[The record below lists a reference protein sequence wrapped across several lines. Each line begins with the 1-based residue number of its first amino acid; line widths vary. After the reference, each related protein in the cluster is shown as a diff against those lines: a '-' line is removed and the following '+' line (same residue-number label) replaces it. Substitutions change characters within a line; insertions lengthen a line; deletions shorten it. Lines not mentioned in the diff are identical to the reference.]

1 MSRPSDFIDNG
12 FESPVSNPR
21 LGGFEW
27 LRWAW
32 RQLTSM
38 RTALLLLLAL
48 AVAAVPGSLIP
59 QEAADPNGVVA
70 WKAANPGLVDLVTA
84 VQGFSVYTSV
94 WFSAI
99 YLLLFVSLIGCVLP
113 RTKHHLQAL
122 RADPPRTPVRLNR
135 LQAYRSATT
144 HASTE
149 AALAQAERLLKARR
163 YRVRRYGDSVSA
175 ERGYLRETGNLVF
188 HLALVG
194 ILIAVFLA
202 GGLAYTGQRIL
213 AVGDSFNA
221 SQSGFDSLTTGRFFG
236 SNSLPN
242 YSLTLTSLSVKYDEQ
257 IGPSLGEP
265 LDYTARVLATDA
277 TGTHQRTIKVNHPL
291 EIQGASVYLLGNG
304 YAPKITVRDATGKRV
319 FQGAVPFIPQDADL
333 TSLGVIKVP
342 GITPKIGLQGFF
354 YPTRVPSVV
363 PGASVSNFPGLT
375 NPVLSLNVFTG
386 NLGDTDGSAS
396 NVYQLNTDHMTQV
409 AGPPRST
416 VPALEL
422 TPGRTVAL
430 PNGLGTI
437 RFDGVTRFASL
448 DIHHDP
454 TQNYVGGFAVLV
466 VAGLL
471 TSLLVPR
478 RRMWVAVGPGDDGEG
493 GLRLEYAAL
502 ARGDDPGLER
512 ALAEF
517 AEQHGTAL
525 ETDEPSRPRVPAGV

>member
-12 FESPVSNPR
+12 FEAPPSNPR

-27 LRWAW
+27 VRWAW

-48 AVAAVPGSLIP
+48 AVAAVPGSIIP
-59 QEAADPNGVVA
+59 QEAADPNGVIA

-84 VQGFSVYTSV
+84 LQGFSVYTSV

-122 RADPPRTPVRLNR
+122 RADPPRTPARLSR
-135 LQAYRSATT
+135 LQAYRTATT
-144 HASTE
+144 RASAE
-149 AALAQAERLLKARR
+149 QALAQAEQLLRARR

-213 AVGDSFNA
+213 SEGESFNA
-221 SQSGFDSLTTGRFFG
+221 SQAQFDSLTTGRFFG
-236 SNSLPN
+236 GLPN
-242 YSLTLTSLSVKYDEQ
+242 YSLTLQKLAVKYDEQ
-257 IGPSLGEP
+257 VGPSAGEP
-265 LDYTARVLATDA
+265 LDYTATVQATDA
-277 TGTHQRTIKVNHPL
+277 TGTHERTIKVNDPL
-291 EIQGASVYLLGNG
+291 IIQGASVYLLGNG
-304 YAPKITVRDATGKRV
+304 YSPRVTVRNPQGGLL
-319 FQGAVPFIPQDADL
+319 FQGAVPFIPGDANL
-333 TSLGVIKVP
+333 TSVGVMKVLGRTAST
-342 GITPKIGLQGFF
+342 GIGFQGFF
-354 YPTRVPSVV
+354 YPSRVPSDR
-363 PGASVSNFPGLT
+363 PGAFTSNFPGLV
-375 NPVLSLNVFTG
+375 NPVLSLNVFEG
-386 NLGDTDGSAS
+386 NLGGTDGSAS
-396 NVYQLNTDHMTQV
+396 NVYQLDTDHLTQLS
-409 AGPPRST
+409 GPPRST
-416 VPALEL
+416 TPALEL
-422 TPGRTVAL
+422 TPGKTVAL

-437 RFDGVTRFASL
+437 RFDGVSRFASL
-448 DIHHDP
+448 DVHHDP

-478 RRMWVAVGPGDDGEG
+478 RRMWVAVGPGDDDED

-502 ARGDDPGLER
+502 ARGDDPAIER
-512 ALAEF
+512 ALADF
-517 AEQHGTAL
+517 AEQHGRAL
-525 ETDEPSRPRVPAGV
+525 ETAQPTERRVPAGV